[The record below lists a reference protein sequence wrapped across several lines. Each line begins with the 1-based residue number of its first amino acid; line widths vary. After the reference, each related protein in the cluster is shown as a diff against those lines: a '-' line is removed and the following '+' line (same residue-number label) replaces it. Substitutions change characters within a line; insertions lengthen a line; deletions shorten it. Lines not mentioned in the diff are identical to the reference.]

1 MNGSNPSSP
10 NSSTPR
16 GRKKSPKQKQPHEED
31 IEMNN
36 NISGNHN
43 RTSSPL
49 LKAKSSNLADQQ
61 LKKDETTKD
70 GKITAAGWKAVT
82 ACFLYSFCSVS
93 MILVNK
99 SLASRYAFVNTSAA
113 TGVFEIVFVLTG
125 PHLCSSFYYR
135 TATTTYSTDSSTFCS
150 LSFKPSLLSCA
161 SNFAK

>member
-1 MNGSNPSSP
+1 
-10 NSSTPR
+10 
-16 GRKKSPKQKQPHEED
+16 
-31 IEMNN
+31 MNN
-36 NISGNHN
+36 N
-43 RTSSPL
+43 TPSPL
-49 LKAKSSNLADQQ
+49 LKAKVSNLAEQQ
-61 LKKDETTKD
+61 LKKDETALKD
-70 GKITAAGWKAVT
+70 AKLTAAGWKAVT